1 MPVAKQLLH
10 LLLNILALILDAL
23 TFLKLCFR
31 SRASLAA
38 ENLFLRKQLAVYL
51 ERQVKPWRAVD
62 ATRLS
67 LVFLSRLFEWR
78 PALTIV
84 KPGTLIGWHR
94 KSFRLFWRWKSK
106 PRGRP
111 RLPLDLRNL
120 IKEIAVKNPTWGEER
135 IADELLIKLGIRVSP
150 RTVRR
155 YIPESPG
162 PRNGVS
168 SQRWMTFVRNHA
180 QAIRACDF
188 FVTVTANFRLL
199 YVFVIMEIGTR
210 RIAHFNVTA
219 HPTAVWTLQQFR
231 EVITGEQTQHFLI
244 HDRDSIYSSDLDSA
258 LKAMDLRVLKTP
270 FRAPQANAFCER
282 LIGTI
287 RRECLDFLILLNERH
302 LRGVLKEWVTH
313 YNRGRPHSS
322 LGPGIPDPGSRF
334 QRVKPC
340 GHHIPIGHQVVAK
353 TILGGLHHEY
363 RLERHAA

>member
-1 MPVAKQLLH
+1 
-10 LLLNILALILDAL
+10 
-23 TFLKLCFR
+23 
-31 SRASLAA
+31 
-38 ENLFLRKQLAVYL
+38 
-51 ERQVKPWRAVD
+51 
-62 ATRLS
+62 
-67 LVFLSRLFEWR
+67 
-78 PALTIV
+78 
-84 KPGTLIGWHR
+84 
-94 KSFRLFWRWKSK
+94 
-106 PRGRP
+106 
-111 RLPLDLRNL
+111 
-120 IKEIAVKNPTWGEER
+120 
-135 IADELLIKLGIRVSP
+135 
-150 RTVRR
+150 
-155 YIPESPG
+155 
-162 PRNGVS
+162 
-168 SQRWMTFVRNHA
+168 
-180 QAIRACDF
+180 
-188 FVTVTANFRLL
+188 
-199 YVFVIMEIGTR
+199 
-210 RIAHFNVTA
+210 
-219 HPTAVWTLQQFR
+219 
-231 EVITGEQTQHFLI
+231 VITGEQTQHFLI